1 MIIDPGT
8 LSARRKFTIRCTSDG
23 GLEIK
28 DGNGKKGGNFRG
40 KEGKDLS
47 WKNDTS
53 ESVCYLQ
60 FTRIPDED
68 SAEPVG
74 PGWPFCGDEP
84 PDLLLEVP
92 QGGWTTR
99 KLRDVEVTESFEY
112 VVLGADKTPLMDPV
126 IIIDPN

>member
-1 MIIDPGT
+1 MIIDAGT
-8 LSARRKFTIRCTSDG
+8 LSARRKFTIRCT
-23 GLEIK
+23 
-28 DGNGKKGGNFRG
+28 
-40 KEGKDLS
+40 
-47 WKNDTS
+47 
-53 ESVCYLQ
+53 
-60 FTRIPDED
+60 PDED
-68 SAEPVG
+68 SAEPDG